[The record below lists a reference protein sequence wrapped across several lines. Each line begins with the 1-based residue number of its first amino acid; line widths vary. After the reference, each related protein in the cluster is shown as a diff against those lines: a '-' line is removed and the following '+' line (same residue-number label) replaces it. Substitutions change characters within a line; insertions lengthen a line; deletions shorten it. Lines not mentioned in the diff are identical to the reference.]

1 MMPTHLCQTS
11 AAFIAVLSFATAQL
25 TTQRLHRTGPD
36 AEGGVDNW
44 GLDRIDQTRLPM
56 DGQYRYARDGDGVT
70 IYVIDSG
77 VYAEHR
83 DFTGRLQTIGN
94 FFHPPSDSRHAD
106 VSDCA
111 TLNNW
116 EGHGTHTA
124 SYAAGTRFGVAKRA
138 AIVMLKAADESC
150 RGSNEA
156 VSRALDWIR
165 TFGRTPAVI
174 NISYDVAVYS
184 AALRQKLV
192 DTIDG
197 TGTTKG
203 QRFTVVLSAGSQPDV
218 SRRFGPVLFAKALI
232 VAGTTRTDAVGAR
245 RDYGPGLTLFAPA
258 VGTRSAACC
267 RNPNGTHETTVTA
280 TPAVDVPEC
289 PAGSGCD
296 SYAAAHVSGVAAL
309 YLQARPHAAPAEV
322 FGALV
327 EAATRDVLTNV
338 GSAPNRL
345 LRVGSW

>member
-1 MMPTHLCQTS
+1 MMSISLIQTP
-11 AAFIAVLSFATAQL
+11 AAFIALVSLVTAQI
-25 TTQRLHRTGPD
+25 TTQRLHRAGPD
-36 AEGGVDNW
+36 TQGAVDNW
-44 GLDRIDQTRLPM
+44 GLDRIDQPQLPL
-56 DGQYRYARDGDGVT
+56 DGQYRYTRDGEGVT
-70 IYVIDSG
+70 IYLIDSG
-77 VYAEHR
+77 VYEAHR
-83 DFTGRLQTIGN
+83 DFAGRLRAVGN
-94 FFHPPSDSRHAD
+94 FFYPPSDARHAD
-106 VSDCA
+106 VTDCA

-116 EGHGTHTA
+116 NGHGTHTA

-138 AIVMLKAADESC
+138 AIVMLKAADERC
-150 RGSNEA
+150 RGSDEA

-165 TFGRTPAVI
+165 TRGRTPAVV
-174 NISYDVAVYS
+174 NISYDVAVFG
-184 AALRQKLV
+184 ALLRQKLV

-203 QRFTVVLSAGSQPDV
+203 QRFTLVLSAGSQPDV
-218 SRRFGPVLFAKALI
+218 SRRFGPVLSAKALI
-232 VAGTTRTDAVGAR
+232 AAGTTRTDAVGASG
-245 RDYGPGLTLFAPA
+245 DYGPGLTLFAPA

-267 RNPNGTHETTVTA
+267 RDPDDAHETTTMATA
-280 TPAVDVPEC
+280 GVVVPEC

-322 FGALV
+322 FSALV
-327 EAATRDVLTNV
+327 QAATRDVLTNV

>member
-1 MMPTHLCQTS
+1 MRGS
-11 AAFIAVLSFATAQL
+11 AAVAVLSLAAAQL
-25 TTQRLHRTGPD
+25 ITQPLHHTGPD

-44 GLDRIDQTRLPM
+44 GIDRIDQSRLPM

-77 VYAEHR
+77 VYTEHR
-83 DFTGRLQTIGN
+83 DFAGRLRAIGN
-94 FFHPPSDSRHAD
+94 FFYPPSDARHAD

-116 EGHGTHTA
+116 NGHGTHAA

-138 AIVMLKAADESC
+138 AIVVLKAADERC
-150 RGSNEA
+150 RGSEES

-165 TFGRTPAVI
+165 TFGQTPAVI
-174 NISYDVAVYS
+174 NISYDVAVFR
-184 AALRQKLV
+184 AALRQQLV
-192 DTIDG
+192 GMIDG
-197 TGTTKG
+197 TGTAKG

-218 SRRFGPVLFAKALI
+218 SRRFGPVLSAKALI

-245 RDYGPGLTLFAPA
+245 GDYGPGLTLFAPA

-267 RNPNGTHETTVTA
+267 RDPNGAHETTTTTTA
-280 TPAVDVPEC
+280 GGGVPEC

-296 SYAAAHVSGVAAL
+296 SYAAAHASGVAAL
-309 YLQARPHAAPAEV
+309 YLQARPQAAPAEV
-322 FGALV
+322 IGALV
-327 EAATRDVLTNV
+327 DAATRDVLTNA